1 MPCIPYLPY
10 IPNIHKHTILSKHA
24 IPDRPYIP
32 YPTYINIPYH
42 TPTTPQGGGGWDPSH
57 GGGGGVAGPGAYI
70 YNIICTCVCVSV
82 HVHLFKNPHIICS
95 NHCKECLSTWKW
107 FVRSCLYN
115 SSLSHRAPFRWKW
128 NQTLGFM
135 GTVQQLSS
143 CLVLWLLGCFHI
155 LLYFGE

>member
-1 MPCIPYLPY
+1 M
-10 IPNIHKHTILSKHA
+10 
-24 IPDRPYIP
+24 
-32 YPTYINIPYH
+32 
-42 TPTTPQGGGGWDPSH
+42 
-57 GGGGGVAGPGAYI
+57 
-70 YNIICTCVCVSV
+70 
-82 HVHLFKNPHIICS
+82 HLFKNPHIICS

-155 LLYFGE
+155 LLYFGDNHFEGKKGVRKASEILIHAQHWPQPSSATTHVRMCLTPPSCLPLCMQIMQSSGVQLWEWYE